1 LALVMALSLTACSVE
16 QVDSQENIDSSGAPA
31 GENTPAPAGDREVN
45 VYSWGEYIDESLI
58 DEFEAQT
65 GITVNY
71 RTVPSNEEL
80 YSLLSQ
86 GSISPDVIVPSDY
99 MISQLIEEDMLQPLD
114 YAKIPN

>member
-1 LALVMALSLTACSVE
+1 M
-16 QVDSQENIDSSGAPA
+16 P
-31 GENTPAPAGDREVN
+31 PAPEEAAKPAANREVT

-80 YSLLSQ
+80 YSQLQQ
-86 GSISPDVIVPSDY
+86 GAHFSRCHCPFRLYDLP
-99 MISQLIEEDMLQPLD
+99 
-114 YAKIPN
+114 AH